1 MAVNQQ
7 PALRGVLVT
16 SEPRQGPRD
25 EQAEGRFRKG
35 KSRDQT
41 GKSEPEGRSKETKS
55 KERANKRESE
65 MVRRGAE
72 RHELERMCSLFKA
85 PRNGWTRKEALS
97 LGEINFL
104 IDGID
109 EPFTNFDPVVLFRLY
124 GPEAFPPGFVVVRS
138 TAPRL

>member
-7 PALRGVLVT
+7 PALRRVLVT
-16 SEPRQGPRD
+16 PEPGQGPGE
-25 EQAEGRFRKG
+25 EQAKRHARKG
-35 KSRDQT
+35 KSADQV
-41 GKSEPEGRSKETKS
+41 GKSKPEGRSEEIKS

-109 EPFTNFDPVVLFRLY
+109 EPFTNFVPVVLFRLY

-138 TAPRL
+138 TAPSL